1 MRLGIRTFEKPSSE
15 KSSAADGVDAL
26 LLLEDIFLIKRGVKL
41 ARSVY
46 GKNTTFLEVAEEC
59 EPEHGN
65 RRKDDSSCSRKIS
78 RGKTRCKHHA
88 DEYRN
93 EYERRAKVAGQ
104 NDKQCRNSAVNA
116 EKQGIFKLVYILAD
130 IIEMN
135 GECYYKCYFE
145 KLGRLE
151 VDDFEIEPCSCI
163 RSVCCSAAER
173 EKQKHHQQAHAAD
186 YHPEAENYFVVDK

>member
-1 MRLGIRTFEKPSSE
+1 M
-15 KSSAADGVDAL
+15 
-26 LLLEDIFLIKRGVKL
+26 LLLEDIFLIKRRVEL
-41 ARSVY
+41 ARGIYS
-46 GKNTTFLEVAEEC
+46 KNTAFLEVAEEC

-65 RRKDDSSCSRKIS
+65 SRKYDGSGGCKIS
-78 RGKTRCKHHA
+78 RGKTGGKHHT

-93 EYERRAKVAGQ
+93 KYKRRAKVAGQ

-163 RSVCCSAAER
+163 RSVCGSAAER
-173 EKQKHHQQAHAAD
+173 EKQKHH
-186 YHPEAENYFVVDK
+186 